1 MKEKIYVSV
10 LNFPSAM
17 VAEPTLGG
25 GGREE
30 EGGGGR
36 AGRGKLPY
44 QCLSLCLGVL
54 TL

>member
-17 VAEPTLGG
+17 VTEPTLGG

-30 EGGGGR
+30 EGEREGENSHINVCHL
-36 AGRGKLPY
+36 A
-44 QCLSLCLGVL
+44 
-54 TL
+54 